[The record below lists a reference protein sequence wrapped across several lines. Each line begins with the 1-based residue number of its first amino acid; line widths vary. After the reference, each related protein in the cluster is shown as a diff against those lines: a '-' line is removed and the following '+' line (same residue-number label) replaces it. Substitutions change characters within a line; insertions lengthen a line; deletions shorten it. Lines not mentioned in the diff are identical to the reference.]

1 MFKPASSTG
10 VLFNNENASAVHRSS
25 KSIVEKGM
33 KKASF
38 NDENVITPHR
48 NNKDAAIAVKGG
60 EQTAQRRRRAF
71 GRDISNRGQAG
82 GEAGS
87 KGDLA
92 SKQSSSKAYGS
103 NTKAC
108 FPSSSTANRVTQ
120 VAFSKTTFAESVVAN
135 SEQLAGG
142 SGAKGADADA
152 KPKSRSS
159 GVEHD
164 GVFKATTRWASD
176 DVRDEIRSPFDLVP
190 EDELYIFS
198 KLRDESSDLRK
209 KENDKRDR
217 LELQRCEERFMEQ
230 IRAVQVMDEKDMKHY
245 GGIDAFENGADESS
259 AWDLL
264 DSKLPWEEED
274 SDYDPAEERR
284 LSGSDPLSLWGDIS
298 NY

>member
-38 NDENVITPHR
+38 NDENVKTPHR
-48 NNKDAAIAVKGG
+48 SNTDAAIAGKGG

-92 SKQSSSKAYGS
+92 SKQSSSKAYGN
-103 NTKAC
+103 NTKAS
-108 FPSSSTANRVTQ
+108 FPPSSTANRVTQ

-135 SEQLAGG
+135 SERLGGG
-142 SGAKGADADA
+142 SGAKGADA

-190 EDELYIFS
+190 EDELYMFS

-217 LELQRCEERFMEQ
+217 LELQRCEMRFMEQ

-245 GGIDAFENGADESS
+245 GGIDAENGADESS

-264 DSKLPWEEED
+264 DRKLPWEEED
-274 SDYDPAEERR
+274 GDYDPAEERR
-284 LSGSDPLSLWGDIS
+284 LSGSDPLSLWGDVS

>member
-1 MFKPASSTG
+1 
-10 VLFNNENASAVHRSS
+10 
-25 KSIVEKGM
+25 M

-38 NDENVITPHR
+38 NDENVKTPHR
-48 NNKDAAIAVKGG
+48 SNKDAAIAGKGG

-87 KGDLA
+87 KGDLP
-92 SKQSSSKAYGS
+92 SKQSSSKAAG
-103 NTKAC
+103 NNAKAS
-108 FPSSSTANRVTQ
+108 FPSSSTATRVTQ
-120 VAFSKTTFAESVVAN
+120 VAFSKTTFAENVVIN
-135 SEQLAGG
+135 NERLGGG
-142 SGAKGADADA
+142 SGAKGADA

-159 GVEHD
+159 EDEHD
-164 GVFKATTRWASD
+164 GVFKAATRWASD

-190 EDELYIFS
+190 EDELFMFS
-198 KLRDESSDLRK
+198 KLRDESEDLRK
-209 KENDKRDR
+209 KDNDKRDR

-230 IRAVQVMDEKDMKHY
+230 IRAVQVMDEKDMQEY
-245 GGIDAFENGADESS
+245 GGVDAFENGGDESS

-274 SDYDPAEERR
+274 GDYDPAEERR
-284 LSGSDPLSLWGDIS
+284 LSGSDPLSLWGEVL